1 MRLRLL
7 ALLALAAPLAGC
19 PNTDTAVFVDP
30 TITAPAATV
39 SGSALGTAITGGSFH
54 LNLHL
59 GARASGPSTVTL
71 GAFSITDA
79 SKTNTIVSALDVAT
93 STTFP
98 ATVEPDSDVDA
109 DFTFE
114 TGSKLLAGELKD
126 KLCDPAGVVIHG
138 TIDDAL
144 LGTSTPMDS
153 PVFMPTCM

>member
-1 MRLRLL
+1 MRFHLL
-7 ALLALAAPLAGC
+7 ALFALAAPLAGC

-30 TITAPAATV
+30 TLDMPAATV
-39 SGSALGTAITGGSFH
+39 TANALGTGITGGSFH
-54 LNLHL
+54 LKLHL

-71 GAFSITDA
+71 GAFSVTDA
-79 SKTNTIVSALDVAT
+79 TKTNTVVPQLDVA
-93 STTFP
+93 STTVFP
-98 ATVEPDSDVDA
+98 VTVEPDSDVDA

-114 TGSKLLAGELKD
+114 TGSKLLPADVGP

-153 PVFMPTCM
+153 PVFKPTCM